1 MRIEYRPMDPLA
13 EPAPAKVFFALWPAA
28 AERGRLA
35 AWLHPLRKLCG
46 GREMRGETL
55 HCTLVFIG
63 EVAQSGL
70 EDLCSAAREAGGV
83 SFELSF
89 DQAHYW
95 EHNHIVYAAPGRA
108 PQQLRQLVDNL
119 QKRLTARGFNFDR
132 REYQPHVTLLRN
144 ARRAAAT
151 LPELQP
157 VRWQI
162 RDFALV
168 RSVQRDGQQGG
179 RASYQVLA
187 RFPLQAG

>member
-1 MRIEYRPMDPLA
+1 MDTPS
-13 EPAPAKVFFALWPAA
+13 EPVQAKVFFALWPAA

-55 HCTLVFIG
+55 HCTLVFVG
-63 EVAQSGL
+63 EVARPAL
-70 EDLCSAAREAGGV
+70 EELRSAAREVGGV

-89 DQAHYW
+89 DRAHYW
-95 EHNHIVYAAPGRA
+95 EHNHIVYAAPGEV

-119 QKRLTARGFNFDR
+119 QKRLMARGFNFDR

-179 RASYQVLA
+179 RAGYQVLE
-187 RFPLQAG
+187 RFALQAG